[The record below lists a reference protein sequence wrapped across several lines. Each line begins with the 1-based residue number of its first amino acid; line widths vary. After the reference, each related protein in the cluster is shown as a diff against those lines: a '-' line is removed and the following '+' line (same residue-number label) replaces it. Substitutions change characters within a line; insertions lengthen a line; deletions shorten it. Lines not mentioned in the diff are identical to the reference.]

1 MCKGEGKW
9 QSFGELASRGGNL
22 GHWIREGE
30 RWSRVRQGGESRKRV
45 KEGFREGSEQK
56 VGREDPRGEE
66 EWWGEGKTW
75 GRSSRWGG
83 GRPLLVGE
91 WDLAEVAD
99 GGGWWGE
106 RREISSEREVDLEG

>member
-1 MCKGEGKW
+1 MCEGEGKW

-22 GHWIREGE
+22 GRWIREGE
-30 RWSRVRQGGESRKRV
+30 RWSHVRQGGESGKRV
-45 KEGFREGSEQK
+45 KEGFQEGSEEK

-83 GRPLLVGE
+83 GRSLLVGGVGFGRGSGR
-91 WDLAEVAD
+91 WRMVGGKAGDLVGE
-99 GGGWWGE
+99 GG
-106 RREISSEREVDLEG
+106 